1 MRGGETGMRKQIE
14 ISEEELASL
23 QELVKGI
30 EEEVKDTKARL
41 EKLEKSLE
49 FLSLVLSNLL
59 QDK

>member
-1 MRGGETGMRKQIE
+1 MRKQIE